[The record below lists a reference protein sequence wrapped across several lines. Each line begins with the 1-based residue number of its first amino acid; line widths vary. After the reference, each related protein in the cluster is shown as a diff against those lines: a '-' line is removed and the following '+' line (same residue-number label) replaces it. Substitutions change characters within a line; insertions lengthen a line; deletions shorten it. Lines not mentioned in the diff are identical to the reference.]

1 LQEANHE
8 AMTTFAIGMAEGI
21 TLLLRESVSCERRA
35 LTGFASIIGELD
47 AAKKARAAQ
56 GILAEQ

>member
-1 LQEANHE
+1 
-8 AMTTFAIGMAEGI
+8 MTTFAGGMAEGI

-56 GILAEQ
+56 GILAKR